1 MKKLILILS
10 ILILL
15 VSCSSNDNKGYGYN
29 TKSEIPEQT
38 TQPSTNP
45 QNSEGFFARATRLE
59 ETRSMHVYNLQG
71 YEFKYIYAYKGNYDG
86 HEFYV
91 FQDGDGLCVVPVAL
105 CKYYESLLEK

>member
-45 QNSEGFFARATRLE
+45 QKSEGVFARATRLAE
-59 ETRSMHVYNLQG
+59 SRVMNLYNLQG
-71 YEFKYIYAYKGNYDG
+71 YELGYIYVYKGNYDG

-91 FQDGDGLCVVPVAL
+91 FKDDYGLCVVPVAL

>member
-15 VSCSSNDNKGYGYN
+15 VGCSSNDNKGYGYN
-29 TKSEIPEQT
+29 TKTEIPVQT
-38 TQPSTNP
+38 TQPSTNT
-45 QNSEGFFARATRLE
+45 QKSEGAFERSARITKSRIMRL
-59 ETRSMHVYNLQG
+59 YNPQG
-71 YEFKYIYAYKGNYDG
+71 DEIGYIHAFKGKYDG

-91 FQDGDGLCVVPVAL
+91 FRTDDGLCVVPVAL